1 MMLRL
6 LAVVALFSSARAE
19 DWPVDGL
26 AIPVELSLPENHD
39 PSKKW
44 PAVFYYHGTDGHPS
58 TKLIRSHTGPRD
70 WIVVGMT
77 YTRPGPFTYTPENLE
92 RELVVLRRTRDGL
105 AAKHGL
111 DPKRLHV
118 AGFSQGG
125 WMSGLFFQAERSL
138 AGAVILGAGHMHEVS
153 PKPAPIAAG
162 TPVFL
167 GVGRLDGTYP
177 FALKA
182 RLFYG
187 KRGAAVNMETWDG
200 LKHEFPTEGSPGL
213 KEWFVLRNGGKP
225 DADAF
230 EAEFKQIGEM
240 SPLDQWWKLLE
251 FRERPSV
258 TAPGQPWKDA
268 VAKRI
273 IELERDPAVGREAKI
288 FKRHRQLLAD
298 EINAATLPE
307 LVKVNNAY
315 VQLVQQAGTSPQV
328 ELVLADGQRVAQ
340 LLASNKARNPPPVQ
354 KAPKPLA
361 PVLPKQDRGI
371 PRNPLVR

>member
-1 MMLRL
+1 MILRL
-6 LAVVALFSSARAE
+6 LAAIALCSCARAE
-19 DWPVDGL
+19 DWQVEGLPV
-26 AIPVELSLPENHD
+26 PVELSLPENHD
-39 PSKKW
+39 PAKKW
-44 PAVFYYHGTDGHPS
+44 PAVFYYHGTDGRPS
-58 TKLIRSHTGPRD
+58 TKLIRSHTGARD

-77 YTRPGPFTYTPENLE
+77 YTRPGPFTDTPENLE
-92 RELVVLRRTRDGL
+92 RELVILRRTRDGL

-111 DPKRLHV
+111 DPKRLYV
-118 AGFSQGG
+118 SGFSQGG

-138 AGAVILGAGHMHEVS
+138 AGAVILGAGHMREVT
-153 PKPAPIAAG
+153 PKPPPFAAG

-187 KRGAAVNMETWDG
+187 KRGAAVTMETWEG
-200 LKHEFPTEGSPGL
+200 LKHEFPTGGSPGL

-230 EAEFKQIGEM
+230 ETEFKEIGTL
-240 SPLDQWWKLLE
+240 SPRDQWWKLLE
-251 FRERPSV
+251 SRERPSV
-258 TAPGQPWKDA
+258 TAPGQPWKEA
-268 VAKRI
+268 VARRI
-273 IELERDPAVGREAKI
+273 AELEQDPAVARESKI

-298 EINAATLPE
+298 EINAATLPD

-315 VQLVQQAGTSPQV
+315 VQLAGQAGDSPQV
-328 ELVLADGQRVAQ
+328 ELVIADAQRVAK
-340 LLASNKARNPPPVQ
+340 LLETNKARAPQPE
-354 KAPKPLA
+354 KPKPIA

-371 PRNPLVR
+371 PRNPLIR